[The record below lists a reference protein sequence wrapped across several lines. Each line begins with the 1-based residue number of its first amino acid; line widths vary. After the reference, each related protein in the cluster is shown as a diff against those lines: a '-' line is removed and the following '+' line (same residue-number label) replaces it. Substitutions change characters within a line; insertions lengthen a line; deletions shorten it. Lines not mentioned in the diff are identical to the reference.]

1 MERRRYL
8 VSACLAGETC
18 AYDGQARTCPAV
30 VRLVREGRAV
40 PVCPERLGG
49 LPVPRPPAE
58 IKHGSG
64 RDVLTGRVRVV
75 DRNGQDVTDAYIKG
89 ARAALDVARA
99 QGIRAAILKSR
110 SPSCGCCG
118 IYDGTFTG
126 RLRPGDGVTA
136 ALLRDAGFAIFTEKD
151 AEAGNL

>member
-58 IKHGSG
+58 IKHGTG
-64 RDVLTGRVRVV
+64 RDVLAGRAQVV
-75 DRNGQDVTDAYIKG
+75 DCNGRDVTEAFIEG
-89 ARAALDVARA
+89 ARATLEMARA

-110 SPSCGCCG
+110 SPSCGCSG
-118 IYDGTFTG
+118 IYDGTFTR
-126 RLRPGDGVTA
+126 RLQPGDGVTA